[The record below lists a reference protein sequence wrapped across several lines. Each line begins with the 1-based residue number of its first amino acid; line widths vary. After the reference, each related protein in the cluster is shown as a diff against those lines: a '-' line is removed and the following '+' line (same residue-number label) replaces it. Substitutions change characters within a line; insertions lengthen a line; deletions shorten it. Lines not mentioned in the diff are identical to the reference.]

1 MKTTTVYHENFWNRP
16 SVPLPNAATHRQ
28 VMEKLL
34 DIALVAAIG
43 AGIAAS
49 VLFLLALG

>member
-1 MKTTTVYHENFWNRP
+1 MKTTAAYQENFWNRP
-16 SVPLPNAATHRQ
+16 FVPLPNAATRRQ
-28 VMEKLL
+28 VVDKLL

>member
-1 MKTTTVYHENFWNRP
+1 MKTTAMYRDNFWNRP
-16 SVPLPNAATHRQ
+16 SVPLPNAATRRQ
-28 VMEKLL
+28 VAQKLL

-49 VLFLLALG
+49 VLFLVALV